1 MTIELS
7 FERIYTI
14 EEFEAL
20 PDDGNCYELIDGK
33 LVMSPPAGD
42 EHGRIGDRIVKAIH
56 LLDPE
61 DKLGRVWQTTRFR
74 ISSTFGP
81 APDVA
86 FVVATRVPPRSKGAV
101 GVVPDL
107 VVEIHSPSDL
117 DSTAGIEA
125 ALRKIRLYQANGVR
139 LLWAVNPSNLSVEV
153 YHQGDSSPVI
163 LAAGDVLDGEDVLPG
178 FKLKV
183 SKLFD

>member
-1 MTIELS
+1 MTTDIS
-7 FERIYTI
+7 FERTYTI
-14 EEFEAL
+14 AEFEAL
-20 PDDGNCYELIDGK
+20 PDDGNYYELIDGK

-42 EHGRIGDRIVKAIH
+42 EHGRIGDKLVKVIH

-74 ISSTFGP
+74 ISLTFGP

-101 GVVPDL
+101 EVVPDL

-117 DSTAGIEA
+117 DSKANIEVA
-125 ALRKIRLYQANGVR
+125 RRKIRLYQDNGVR
-139 LLWAVNPSNLSVEV
+139 LLWAVNPGDLSVEV
-153 YHQGDSSPVI
+153 YHQGDPSPVI
-163 LAAGDVLDGEDVLPG
+163 LGLGDELDGEDVLPG
-178 FKLKV
+178 FKLRV